1 MTPRLGAWP
10 KLDRQSPSKGYL
22 ELELKEEYNFPLR
35 VSRWWG
41 CEKWGWGD
49 CQVLHWEEKIGLRS
63 WYWQVATHL
72 QYSCLENPMNRGPWH
87 SVIFYFKAT
96 YILFFRSMQQ
106 LLDYPEDDV
115 EETFCLNFTVRWKDI
130 E

>member
-1 MTPRLGAWP
+1 MNEKYIPSH
-10 KLDRQSPSKGYL
+10 RQTSQ
-22 ELELKEEYNFPLR
+22 NNA
-35 VSRWWG
+35 
-41 CEKWGWGD
+41 
-49 CQVLHWEEKIGLRS
+49 I
-63 WYWQVATHL
+63 
-72 QYSCLENPMNRGPWH
+72 M
-87 SVIFYFKAT
+87 FYFKAT